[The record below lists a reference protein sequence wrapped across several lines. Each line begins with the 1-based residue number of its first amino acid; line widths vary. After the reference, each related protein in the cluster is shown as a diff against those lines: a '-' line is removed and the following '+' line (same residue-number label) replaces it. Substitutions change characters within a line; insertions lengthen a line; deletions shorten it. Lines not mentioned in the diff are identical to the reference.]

1 MAQPSSSAKQEGQQA
16 AADVKQATHDVADKA
31 KEASATVLDKAK
43 DVTSAVGHKA
53 SEMASAVGHKAEDAT
68 HAMGSGMQSLGSTL
82 REHGP
87 RSSVL
92 GSATSAV
99 AGSLESG
106 GRYLEEQ
113 GLSGMGRD
121 LTNLIRHNPITS
133 LFVGIGIG
141 YMLARIT
148 RG

>member
-1 MAQPSSSAKQEGQQA
+1 VAQPSSSTKQEAKEA
-16 AADVKQATHDVADKA
+16 AGEVKQAAHDVADQA
-31 KEASATVLDKAK
+31 KSTASAVMDKAK
-43 DVTSAVGHKA
+43 DVA
-53 SEMASAVGHKAEDAT
+53 STVGHKAEDAT
-68 HAMGSGMQSLGSTL
+68 HAVGSGMQSLGSSL

-87 RSSVL
+87 QSGVL
-92 GSATSAV
+92 RSATSAV

-106 GRYLEEQ
+106 GRYLQEE
-113 GLSGMGRD
+113 GLRGMGRD

-133 LFVGIGIG
+133 LLVGVGIG

>member
-1 MAQPSSSAKQEGQQA
+1 MAQPSSSAKQEGKQA
-16 AADVKQATHDVADKA
+16 AHDVADKA
-31 KEASATVLDKAK
+31 KSTASAVLDKAK
-43 DVTSAVGHKA
+43 DVASTVGN
-53 SEMASAVGHKAEDAT
+53 KAEDAT
-68 HAMGSGMQSLGSTL
+68 HAVGSGMQSLGSSL

-87 RSSVL
+87 QSGVL
-92 GSATSAV
+92 GSAASSV

-106 GRYLEEQ
+106 GRYIQEE
-113 GLSGMGRD
+113 GLRGMGRD

-133 LFVGIGIG
+133 MFIGIGIG

>member
-1 MAQPSSSAKQEGQQA
+1 MAQPSSSAKQEGKQA
-16 AADVKQATHDVADKA
+16 AQDVADKA
-31 KEASATVLDKAK
+31 KDTASSALDKAK
-43 DVTSAVGHKA
+43 DVASSVGHKA
-53 SEMASAVGHKAEDAT
+53 SEVATAVGHKAEDAT
-68 HAMGSGMQSLGSTL
+68 HAVGSGMQSLGGTL

-87 RSSVL
+87 QSGVL

-106 GRYLEEQ
+106 GRYLKEE

-133 LFVGIGIG
+133 LFIGIGIG
-141 YMLARIT
+141 YTLARIT